1 MVLKAL
7 MALSLFVSAST
18 SSSPLE
24 KVPGTPQ
31 EVGALL
37 RSSMLSS
44 KAGLAHPCVPTV
56 RKKNPDI

>member
-37 RSSMLSS
+37 RSSVLSS
-44 KAGLAHPCVPTV
+44 RQAQLIHVFPL
-56 RKKNPDI
+56 